1 MSPSSAPGPSSSDPA
16 THATLADAVLASL
29 DPEQR
34 AVASAL
40 RGPVCVLAGAGTGK
54 TRAITHRIAHG
65 VHSGVYD
72 PRSVLALTFTSRA
85 AGEMRSRLRD
95 LGVPAVQARTF
106 HSAALRQLQYFW
118 PTAVGGPLP
127 VLVDHKARLVGE
139 AASRLRLS
147 VDRTAVRDLSAE
159 VEWAKVALLT
169 PDAYPAA
176 VQASGRATPAGLD
189 AGAVARLM
197 QSYEDVKTDRGAMD
211 FEDVLLLTCGILAE
225 RGDVAESVRRQYR
238 HFTVDEYQ
246 DVSPLQQRLLDLWL
260 GSRDDV
266 CVVGDASQTIYSFA
280 GATPAHLLEF
290 PRRHPGAAVVRLVR
304 DYRSTP
310 QVVGLANRLL
320 DRAPAEAVRA
330 RVELVAQRPSGPE
343 PSFSGYDDDV
353 AEAAAVAA
361 AVRRRIDAGTPAAE
375 IAVLFRTNGQSE
387 PLEQAMSEVGVG
399 YQLRGGEKFFSR
411 AEVRQ
416 AVLLLRGAARGDDGS
431 RPLGEAVRDVL
442 ASAGWTPEPPSAA
455 GAARDRW
462 ASLQA
467 LAALADDVAASRPG
481 ARVPDLVIEVDER
494 TAAQHAPTVQGVTLA
509 SFHAAKGLEWDA
521 VWLVGVCE
529 GLLPISFSCDDPA
542 KVEEERRLL
551 YVGITR
557 AREHLALSWGRA
569 RTPGGRAS
577 RVPSRFLDG
586 LRPRE
591 AGEADPGR
599 RGAAAGGRSRK
610 GPGLARTCRTC
621 GVVLASPAERKVGR
635 CEACPPT
642 YDEGV
647 FDALRAWRTATA
659 GEAKVPAYVVFTDAT
674 LVAIA
679 ESSPDGTAA
688 LARIAGVGPA
698 KLERYGE
705 AVLAVLGEAAPS
717 S

>member
-1 MSPSSAPGPSSSDPA
+1 MSTSITAA

-65 VHSGVYD
+65 VHAGVYD

-106 HSAALRQLQYFW
+106 HAAALRQLQYFW

-127 VLVDHKARLVGE
+127 VLVEHKARLVAE

-169 PDAYPAA
+169 PEAYPAA
-176 VQASGRATPAGLD
+176 VARSGRTPPAGLD
-189 AGAVARLM
+189 PGAMSRVM

-260 GSRDDV
+260 GGREDV

-290 PRRHPGAAVVRLVR
+290 PKRHPGASVIRLVR

-310 QVVGLANRLL
+310 QVVALANRLL
-320 DRAPAEAVRA
+320 DRAPAAAVRA
-330 RVELVAQRPSGPE
+330 RVELVAQRPAGPDPTFTE
-343 PSFSGYDDDV
+343 YDDDV
-353 AEAAAVAA
+353 AEAAGVAA
-361 AVRRRIDAGTPAAE
+361 AVRRRIDAGTPPAE

-387 PLEQAMSEVGVG
+387 PLEAALTDAGVG
-399 YQLRGGEKFFSR
+399 YQLRGGEKFFFR

-416 AVLLLRGAARGDDGS
+416 AVLLLRGAARSDDGS

-442 ASAGWTPEPPSAA
+442 ASAGWTAEPPTAA
-455 GAARDRW
+455 GAARERW

-467 LAALADDVAASRPG
+467 LAALADDVAAARPG
-481 ARVPDLVIEVDER
+481 ARVADLVTEVDER
-494 TAAQHAPTVQGVTLA
+494 SAAQHAPTVQGVTLA

-521 VWLVGVCE
+521 VWLVGVSE
-529 GLLPISFSCDDPA
+529 GLLPISFSADDPD

-557 AREHLALSWGRA
+557 AREHLAVSWGRA

-577 RVPSRFLDG
+577 RTPSRFLDG
-586 LRPRE
+586 LRPVDPAERE
-591 AGEADPGR
+591 RR
-599 RGAAAGGRSRK
+599 RGGGGGAGGGGGRSKK
-610 GPGLARTCRTC
+610 GPGLARVCRSC
-621 GVVLASPAERKVGR
+621 GLALNTPAERKVGR
-635 CEACPPT
+635 CESCPPT

-647 FDALRAWRTATA
+647 FDALRTWRSATA
-659 GEAKVPAYVVFTDAT
+659 SEAKVPAYVVFTDAT

-679 ESSPDGTAA
+679 ETTPSDTAG
-688 LARIAGVGPA
+688 LARIPGVGPA

-705 AVLAVLGEAAPS
+705 AVLGVLGDAVS
-717 S
+717 SG